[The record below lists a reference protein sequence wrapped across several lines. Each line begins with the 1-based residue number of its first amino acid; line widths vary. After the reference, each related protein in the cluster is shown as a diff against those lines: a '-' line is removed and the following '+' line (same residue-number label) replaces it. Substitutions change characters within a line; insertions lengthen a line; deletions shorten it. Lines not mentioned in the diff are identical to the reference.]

1 MHMENLTIYQIFH
14 NFILTKKKTMKSL
27 HFIFLASFLGLIFQ
41 GCNKQDLSTN
51 SSISDPTTSP
61 PLEILL
67 LSAEPWKYEKIDEYI
82 NGQYN
87 RTIYPGGLS
96 KFIFTPHYKFYYY
109 DSTGSLKSYGHYKF
123 FYGNP
128 DYLVYTSE
136 NLGTVYT
143 YYLIHLSMTRYT
155 VYNEWTNASGNRVR
169 WVYYLYRPK

>member
-1 MHMENLTIYQIFH
+1 MRKLYFV
-14 NFILTKKKTMKSL
+14 
-27 HFIFLASFLGLIFQ
+27 FLAFFFGLILYS
-41 GCNKQDLSTN
+41 CKKQDLSTG
-51 SSISDPTTSP
+51 SSASDKSISTPM
-61 PLEILL
+61 EILL

-87 RTIYPGGLS
+87 RTIYPGSRS

-109 DSTGSLKSYGHYKF
+109 DNTGSLKSYGHYKF
-123 FYGNP
+123 YYDNP
-128 DYLVYTSE
+128 NYLVYSSE

>member
-1 MHMENLTIYQIFH
+1 M
-14 NFILTKKKTMKSL
+14 KKL
-27 HFIFLASFLGLIFQ
+27 HFIFLTFFFVLFLYS
-41 GCNKQDLSTN
+41 CKKQDLSTD
-51 SSISDPTTSP
+51 SGAPDRTISTP
-61 PLEILL
+61 PEILL

-87 RTIYPGGLS
+87 RTIYPGRRS

-109 DSTGSLKSYGHYKF
+109 DGTGSLKSYGHYKL
-123 FYGNP
+123 YYDNP
-128 DYLVYTSE
+128 KYLVYTSE

-143 YYLIHLSMTRYT
+143 YYLIRLSMTRYT